1 MKGKGTGRVI
11 GIIIMSVF
19 TSLIADVGFV
29 KDNHFNLITVNSVL
43 IGFLFTTFSILL
55 GFLDEKIIQIFE
67 EAGALKKVYSNLIL
81 GIKYSLVSIVISM
94 LNMTLFE
101 KYISNKVL
109 INIIYSLELMF
120 LISALLILFLVIKYL
135 KIIIDSINFN
145 KRKVKEE
152 NKADKELEAI
162 INKEKNK
169 R

>member
-120 LISALLILFLVIKYL
+120 LISALLILFLVIL
-135 KIIIDSINFN
+135 WVDSNASPPFISIPFS
-145 KRKVKEE
+145 K
-152 NKADKELEAI
+152 
-162 INKEKNK
+162 
-169 R
+169 